1 MRLTKLKLVGFKS
14 FVDPTTVHF
23 PSDLVGIVGPNG
35 CGKSNTIDAVRW
47 VMGES
52 SAKNLRGEAMTD
64 VIFNGSTARKP
75 VGQASVELV
84 FDNSDG
90 SLGGAYASYAE
101 ISVKRLVTRD
111 GQSNYYLNGTRCR
124 RRDITDIFLGTG
136 LGPRSYSIIEQGMIS
151 RLIEAK
157 PDELRVYLE
166 EVSGISKYKE
176 RRKETQQRINHTREN
191 LERLNDLRDE
201 LGRQLTRLDAQAQ
214 AAQRYQQLKSDQYT
228 LELQLKV
235 MHWQELEKEITVRKS
250 ALQEGEILV
259 EKQQADLYGT
269 DAALEEQRV
278 LYDEVNNHFQVVQGR
293 FYSLGADIARI
304 EQAIKHQQERSVQLL
319 QDNEQNQRQYEIAQA
334 QLERDETAKRGME
347 EEITLLNPQ
356 QEELQRIYQ
365 DALELAESHE
375 QAMRQWQHDWDEFN
389 QQSSLTT
396 QQTTRFQADITHWE
410 QATQNLEQRKTRLTQ
425 EQQQVQHHE
434 LQRALAVLEQ
444 QLAALDNQVAD
455 KEEALAANG
464 EQMQAQR
471 QHNQQID
478 NALSSIREQ
487 LQQSRGQYA
496 SVEALQQAALEHHE
510 GEVAQWLSQHS
521 LIDKPRLAQLLQ
533 VDSGWEK
540 AVEVVLEDYLN
551 AICVDALET
560 LQPALH
566 ELPKEAVALVTAQK
580 DSVSVTQTHNLIP
593 LSTKVQAQHNM
604 LGLLYG
610 IYCVDTIED
619 AFAAISQ
626 LQAHES
632 LVTRDGIWLG
642 PQWLRLGK
650 VSDEKAGVFAREK
663 LLAKL
668 SEQIATQ
675 EEQADNLLNEA
686 EEGLNKLRQ
695 IEEARDALMAE
706 IAQWR
711 RQYAEMVAQQKAQQ
725 ARLEQLSHRGQ
736 VIEKELAEITQ
747 QGALLQNKI
756 KDARTQL
763 QSAVE
768 NMANQT
774 EKREHLS
781 QLREK
786 NREEITSSRAQ
797 AHQHKEQLTQVQI
810 RFTSVQAQYD
820 GLQNNIVRT
829 KQQLHELTQRGEALQ
844 LSLAQLDDPLVHSK
858 QQLESLLEV
867 RLQEEQ
873 SLQKSREKMEQAQ
886 QQLRQLEQKR
896 HAIEQQSHEARRQL
910 EALRL
915 HLQSQIVRKETIEES
930 LLELQAQPAELT
942 ESQTTDESQSLEV
955 QSIEAQPI
963 EEFIKSIIATLP
975 EEAQISAWERELQ
988 TIQQQIS
995 RLGAI
1000 NLAAIEEFKQQS
1012 ERKLYLDQQ
1021 NDDLLAALTTLES
1034 AIEKIDAETRDC
1046 FQQTFDAI
1054 NTSMQ
1059 ELFPRMFGGGEAY
1072 LQLIGDE
1079 LLDAGVTV
1087 IARPPGKKNSSIHL
1101 LSGGEKALTAV
1112 ALVFS
1117 LFRLNPAP
1125 FCMLDEVDAPLDEAN
1140 VGRFCRLVEE
1150 MSKSVQFIFIT
1161 HNKVTMQL
1169 AKHLVGVTMREAGV
1183 SRLVSVDVD
1192 EAAEMALA

>member
-1 MRLTKLKLVGFKS
+1 MRLTKLKLSGFKS
-14 FVDPTTVHF
+14 FVDPTTVYF

-52 SAKNLRGEAMTD
+52 SAKNLRGESMTD

-101 ISVKRLVTRD
+101 IAVKRLVTRD

-201 LGRQLTRLDAQAQ
+201 LGRQLTKLDAQAQ
-214 AAQRYQQLKSDQYT
+214 AALAYQNLKSSQYT

-235 MHWQELEKEITVRKS
+235 MHWQALDNDIVIRHN

-259 EKQQADLYGT
+259 EKQQADLYAT

-278 LYDEVNNHFQVVQGR
+278 LYDDVNQQFQVVQGQ

-304 EQAIKHQQERSVQLL
+304 EQAIKHQQERNLQLL
-319 QDNEQNQRQYEIAQA
+319 QDNEQNQRQYEIAEV
-334 QLERDETAKRGME
+334 QLERDEAAELSLQE
-347 EEITLLNPQ
+347 ELTLLQPQ
-356 QEELQRIYQ
+356 QEELQAIY
-365 DALELAESHE
+365 DDVLHLLESHE
-375 QAMRQWQHDWDEFN
+375 EAMRQWQHDWDEFN
-389 QQSSLTT
+389 QQASQTT
-396 QQTTRFQADITHWE
+396 QHLTRYQSDIAHWE
-410 QATQNLEQRKTRLTQ
+410 QAMQNLEQRKTRLLE
-425 EQQQVQHHE
+425 EQQSLQDHE
-434 LQRALAVLEQ
+434 LPRNLAIVEQ
-444 QLAALDNQVAD
+444 QLFELDARVNE
-455 KEEALAANG
+455 KEESLANNSS
-464 EQMQAQR
+464 QMQAQR
-471 QHNQQID
+471 QRNQQID
-478 NALSSIREQ
+478 SALSNIREQ

-496 SVEALQQAALEHHE
+496 SVNALQQAALEPHE
-510 GEVAQWLSQHS
+510 SHVAQWLSQHH
-521 LIDKPRLAQLLQ
+521 LADKPRLAQVLR
-533 VDSGWEK
+533 VDSGWEH
-540 AVEVVLEDYLN
+540 AVEVVLEDYLQ
-551 AICVDALET
+551 AICIDGLENVKHALQDAPTEAIT
-560 LQPALH
+560 LVSKPQDATGFSATNALTP
-566 ELPKEAVALVTAQK
+566 LSSKVQN
-580 DSVSVTQTHNLIP
+580 DHNL
-593 LSTKVQAQHNM
+593 LH
-604 LGLLYG
+604 G
-610 IYCVDTIED
+610 IYCVDTIAS
-619 AFAAISQ
+619 AFAALAQ
-626 LQAHES
+626 LQAQES
-632 LVTRDGIWLG
+632 IVTPEGVWLG
-642 PQWLRLGK
+642 KHWLRLGK
-650 VSDEKAGVFAREK
+650 VADEKSGIFAREK
-663 LLAKL
+663 LLATL
-668 SEQIATQ
+668 TEQMATQ
-675 EEQADNLLNEA
+675 EAQVDQLIAESEDGLHQLRELEQ
-686 EEGLNKLRQ
+686 
-695 IEEARDALMAE
+695 ARDALTQE
-706 IAQWR
+706 ITQWR
-711 RQYAEMVAQQKAQQ
+711 RQYAELVAQQKAQQ
-725 ARLEQLSHRGQ
+725 TRIEQLSERRL
-736 VIEKELAEITQ
+736 VIEKDVSDIGQ
-747 QGALLQNKI
+747 QGTSLQYKI
-756 KDARTQL
+756 KETRTQL
-763 QSAVE
+763 EAAVE
-768 NMANQT
+768 HMASQT
-774 EKREHLS
+774 QKREYLS

-786 NREEITSSRAQ
+786 NRQEMTESKAK
-797 AHQHKEQLTQVQI
+797 AHFHKEQLTQSQI
-810 RFTSVQAQYD
+810 RLTSVQAQQQ
-820 GLQNNIVRT
+820 GLHNNIVRA
-829 KQQLHELTQRGEALQ
+829 KQQLQELLQRAQSLQ
-844 LSLAQLDDPLVHSK
+844 LSLAQLDDPLTHSK
-858 QQLESLLEV
+858 QQLENLLEA

-873 SLQKSREKMEQAQ
+873 KLQQSREKMEQAQ
-886 QQLRQLEQKR
+886 QQLRQLEQR
-896 HAIEQQSHEARRQL
+896 RQAIEQQSHESRRQL

-915 HLQSQIVRKETIEES
+915 HHQSQVVRKETLEEG
-930 LLELQAQPAELT
+930 LLELQQKPDVLDDDHEQETPQAVV
-942 ESQTTDESQSLEV
+942 SLE
-955 QSIEAQPI
+955 S
-963 EEFIKSIIATLP
+963 FIKEVIATLP
-975 EEAQISAWERELQ
+975 TDAQIRDWEQELQ
-988 TIQQQIS
+988 SIQQQIS

-1000 NLAAIEEFKQQS
+1000 NLAAIDEFKQQS

-1034 AIEKIDAETRDC
+1034 AIEKIDAQTRDC

-1054 NTSMQ
+1054 NASMK

-1072 LQLIGDE
+1072 LQLVGDE
-1079 LLDAGVTV
+1079 LLDAGVSV

-1112 ALVFS
+1112 ALVFA

-1150 MSKSVQFIFIT
+1150 MSKTVQFIFIT